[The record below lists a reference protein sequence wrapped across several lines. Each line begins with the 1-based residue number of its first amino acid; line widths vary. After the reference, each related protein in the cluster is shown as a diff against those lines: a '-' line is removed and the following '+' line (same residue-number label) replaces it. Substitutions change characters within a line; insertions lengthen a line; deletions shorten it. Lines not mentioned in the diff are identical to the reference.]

1 MENNALLDSYLRQL
15 RIPTFQENYAAFA
28 SDAVQNNQDHIR
40 YLLALAEEEVAQREQ
55 NKRARLI
62 KAARF
67 PVQKELAG
75 FDFVA
80 IPSLNK
86 ASVLDLARG
95 EYISRRETI
104 LLIGNP
110 GLGKTHLA
118 TALGLT
124 ACRQGHKVRFW
135 TAAGLVNELLQAQ
148 EELRL
153 HKLIAAALKLKLV
166 VLDELGFIPFSPNG
180 AQALFTF
187 ISELYERVAIIVTTN
202 LKFADWTQ
210 VFGDERLTAA
220 LLDRLT
226 HHAHVMELIGDSF
239 RFRQRLEQKLD

>member
-1 MENNALLDSYLRQL
+1 VKTAC
-15 RIPTFQENYAAFA
+15 
-28 SDAVQNNQDHIR
+28 
-40 YLLALAEEEVAQREQ
+40 
-55 NKRARLI
+55 
-62 KAARF
+62 
-67 PVQKELAG
+67 
-75 FDFVA
+75 
-80 IPSLNK
+80 
-86 ASVLDLARG
+86 
-95 EYISRRETI
+95 RETV

-110 GLGKTHLA
+110 GSGKTHLA

-135 TAAGLVNELLQAQ
+135 AAAGLVNELLQAQ

-153 HKLIAAALKLKLV
+153 HKMIAAALKLKLV

-202 LKFADWTQ
+202 LKFSDWTQ
-210 VFGDERLTAA
+210 VFVEERLTAA
-220 LLDRLT
+220 LLDRPT
-226 HHAHVMELIGDSF
+226 HHALIMELVGDSF